1 MRIDLNVPFGE
12 KDQAKMLGAKWDPA
26 RRVWYVREGTNL
38 DPFKRWMPPGWTPP
52 GHVQFSA
59 KFDIE
64 PEMIRRLL
72 QLCHPDKHNNS
83 EASIKATQWLLS
95 KRSR

>member
-26 RRVWYVREGTNL
+26 RRVWYVRDGTNL
-38 DPFKRWMPPGWTPP
+38 DPFRRWMPPGYVKP
-52 GHVQFSA
+52 HQAS
-59 KFDIE
+59 FDIE

-95 KRSR
+95 KRGR